1 MVRELKKIDEE
12 VDSIINDFLS
22 TLTNLLDD
30 LVEPSAVELE
40 MGVDVDFTQ
49 LPRRAPPFARRPS
62 PSEVLP
68 SPFAL
73 RPSPVALRPSPFA
86 FAFVTD
92 GNHFFFILVIFIPFF
107 SFLFFFESVRIS
119 LFTFK
124 LQQTWATT
132 SSSLFF
138 SSKPSNSIDALLAM
152 LWTYVVFFWNEKATK
167 HGTLGA
173 LVQDSVKSH
182 YETLFYCFPF
192 PSPAPVLCF
201 PGSPFISFDF
211 ISV

>member
-1 MVRELKKIDEE
+1 MGQTEL
-12 VDSIINDFLS
+12 L
-22 TLTNLLDD
+22 
-30 LVEPSAVELE
+30 PSPFSLRPSPFAV
-40 MGVDVDFTQ
+40 
-49 LPRRAPPFARRPS
+49 RAPPFAFALRRPS
-62 PSEVLP
+62 SSLRPSPFAVRAPPFALRP

-124 LQQTWATT
+124 LQQTWATA

-192 PSPAPVLCF
+192 PSPAPILCF
-201 PGSPFISFDF
+201 PVTSNNNTEAIEREEEQ
-211 ISV
+211 V

>member
-1 MVRELKKIDEE
+1 MQELLDA
-12 VDSIINDFLS
+12 INDAISCDYVKVLMHFVWLMIGKKKLEKGKEEAEEA
-22 TLTNLLDD
+22 TLVAKL
-30 LVEPSAVELE
+30 
-40 MGVDVDFTQ
+40 
-49 LPRRAPPFARRPS
+49 
-62 PSEVLP
+62 LP

-73 RPSPVALRPSPFA
+73 RSSPFA

-124 LQQTWATT
+124 LQQTWATA

-192 PSPAPVLCF
+192 PSPAPILCF

>member
-1 MVRELKKIDEE
+1 MGQ
-12 VDSIINDFLS
+12 
-22 TLTNLLDD
+22 TATNPTRLY
-30 LVEPSAVELE
+30 
-40 MGVDVDFTQ
+40 
-49 LPRRAPPFARRPS
+49 RRAPPFALLPSPVALRHPSSSLRIRPS
-62 PSEVLP
+62 PSELLPSPFALRP

-124 LQQTWATT
+124 LQQTWATA

-192 PSPAPVLCF
+192 PSPAPILCF